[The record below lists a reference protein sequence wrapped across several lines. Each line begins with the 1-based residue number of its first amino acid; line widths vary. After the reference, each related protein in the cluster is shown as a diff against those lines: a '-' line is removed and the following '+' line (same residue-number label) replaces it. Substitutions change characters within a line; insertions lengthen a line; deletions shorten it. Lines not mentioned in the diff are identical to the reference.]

1 MEIFNGGREVGALN
15 FYQNAKGATNV
26 TAESPIKASC
36 DRSQSKTT
44 YRIYERL
51 VQGSPSLDSFNIEQR
66 LYKDFIYIDG
76 SGISSTCPM
85 TLGDR
90 GLVVEEKLSATKGK
104 YLYNV
109 MFSDGT
115 NTKNIYSSLENLIAT
130 TKFQVGVMAKRWD
143 YGHKTYVLQKDDK
156 ISLDMKEKLDESNEY
171 NMRVSYNNDRI
182 FDGWFYLTSI
192 IRRYAREQIPA
203 FIERFLTKQ
212 YFNDIELTKFI
223 KKYV

>member
-15 FYQNAKGATNV
+15 LYQNAKGATNV

-44 YRIYERL
+44 YRIYERV

-76 SGISSTCPM
+76 SGISSTCPT

-90 GLVVEEKLSATKGK
+90 GLVVEEKLSANKGK

-143 YGHKTYVLQKDDK
+143 YRHKTYALQKDDK

-171 NMRVSYNNDRI
+171 SMRVSYNNDRI

-192 IRRYAREQIPA
+192 IRRHAREQIPA

-212 YFNDIELTKFI
+212 YLNDMELTKFI
-223 KKYV
+223 QKYV